1 MNFVP
6 HGRQSTPSA
15 AKADATPP
23 EKAYLRDELCVVV
36 ALLGKQL
43 APPAKEGPKGRV
55 RVLGDFT
62 LIPVRPYLQAHEGN
76 PDVQGSVKLPRHRR
90 ARSSHRPA

>member
-15 AKADATPP
+15 AKADAPPP
-23 EKAYLRDELCVVV
+23 EKAYSRDELRIVV

-43 APPAKEGPKGRV
+43 APPAKKGPEGRV

-62 LIPVRPYLQAHEGN
+62 LIPVRPHLQAHESN

-90 ARSSHRPA
+90 ARSSHCPD